1 MNLGAAPKPS
11 PAASPGTVALST
23 TDQPSAQPVAVEATI
38 AEFRYPR
45 AAQPTLQEVTLKV
58 SRGEFVVV
66 VGQSGSGKTTL
77 AYCLA
82 GVIPHF
88 FGGTFRG
95 QVRIGGQD
103 LARLR
108 LPEISRLV
116 GLVLQRPESQ
126 LFTRTVAEDIAF
138 GPENLELDTVE
149 IRERVARSLA
159 AVGLVGFESRLTD
172 SLSGGEIQR
181 VALAS
186 VLALD
191 PEVLILDQ
199 PTAELDAHG
208 RRQVYEHLASL
219 NRRSGRTVV
228 VVADRLRDVLP
239 YATRVIHLDGGRI
252 ASETPPR
259 PAVGSEAT
267 GPGRRK
273 AGPNIPTMPP
283 FPRATQSLR
292 VTQKANNPGVG
303 RPDQEPLLEARGL
316 GYRFPGATHWAL
328 RDVEFG
334 LRRGEVTAIV
344 GANGAGKST
353 LARHFVGLL
362 RPTRGQV
369 RVLGRD
375 ARGLSTARLSD
386 AVGYLFQDP
395 DYQLFA
401 DSVFAE
407 VAYGLRVRRLP
418 EAQIEV
424 AVRAALEAVGLLA
437 LRDRHPYTLSRLQRQ
452 RLALASILVRQPQ
465 VLVAD
470 EPTAGFDE
478 REAAGVMEALAGVV
492 RRGGAVLL
500 ITHDLALV
508 ARYAARM
515 IVLAAGQVQLDVPTD
530 RLHDFAH
537 ELARVG
543 LFVPVPEEEGW

>member
-11 PAASPGTVALST
+11 LAASPGPVALPA

-38 AEFRYPR
+38 AEYRYPR

-58 SRGEFVVV
+58 TRGEFVVL
-66 VGQSGSGKTTL
+66 VGPSGSGKTTL

-126 LFTRTVAEDIAF
+126 LFTRTVAEDVAF
-138 GPENLELDTVE
+138 GPENLELDRVE

-186 VLALD
+186 VLALE

-199 PTAELDAHG
+199 PTAELDPQG

-219 NRRSGRTVV
+219 NRGSGRTVV

-252 ASETPPR
+252 ASETPPP

-267 GPGRRK
+267 GPGRGK
-273 AGPNIPTMPP
+273 AGPNIPTMAP
-283 FPRATQSLR
+283 FR
-292 VTQKANNPGVG
+292 VTQKANIPGVG

-328 RDVEFG
+328 RDVEFA
-334 LRRGEVTAIV
+334 LRRGEVIAIV

-362 RPTRGQV
+362 RPTCGQV

-418 EAQIEV
+418 EARIEE

-478 REAAGVMEALAGVV
+478 CEAAGIMGDLVGVA

-500 ITHDLALV
+500 ITHDLAFV
-508 ARYAARM
+508 ARFAART

-530 RLHDFAH
+530 RLRDFAH
-537 ELARVG
+537 ELARAG
-543 LFVPVPEEEGW
+543 LFVPVPFVPVPEEEGW